1 MLNNVRFFSEK
12 YGKICGLYAGRSPVV
27 ILSDFE
33 AIKKVNYVTI
43 NGYYN
48 AASASKSLIDAIK
61 CLLLPLKKTTRR
73 TLKLKVNKNFKK
85 TCFFTMSILTQS
97 GVQDGGGGQQTV

>member
-1 MLNNVRFFSEK
+1 MKESLMLNDVRFFSEK

-61 CLLLPLKKTTRR
+61 CFSLPLKK
-73 TLKLKVNKNFKK
+73 L
-85 TCFFTMSILTQS
+85 Q
-97 GVQDGGGGQQTV
+97 GEH